1 MREARLP
8 FGRLRF
14 ALALPLPVVFLPVVF
29 LIVFDFAVA
38 ELAGCVVVVSVA
50 ACPGI
55 GLTTIS
61 AESVIASQRAG
72 HCAVWGA
79 VRGVM
84 GGGTAALM
92 ELL

>member
-14 ALALPLPVVFLPVVF
+14 ALALPFPVFLMVFALPV
-29 LIVFDFAVA
+29 AV
-38 ELAGCVVVVSVA
+38 ELAGCVGVVSV

-61 AESVIASQRAG
+61 AESTIASQRAG

-79 VRGVM
+79 VRGIVD
-84 GGGTAALM
+84 GGTAALM